1 MAAVP
6 PPAPARP
13 SHRIRNLIILVVV
26 VAIVVLVCLFTIP
39 ISTPYSAGFSDGCYA
54 TYGPYC
60 PSINFPVGAHVTG
73 TFSTVGGTPVG
84 LQIVGTNGP
93 IFNSSASSGSFRFT
107 ASNPPYAFA
116 PTVVGDGSTSVSGH
130 YTSPILV
137 L

>member
-1 MAAVP
+1 VAAVSSP
-6 PPAPARP
+6 TLAKPR
-13 SHRIRNLIILVVV
+13 HRIRNLIIVVV
-26 VAIVVLVCLFTIP
+26 VVVFIALVSLFTIP
-39 ISTPYSAGFSDGCYA
+39 IPTPYTAGFSDGCYA

-84 LQIVGTNGP
+84 LQIVGANGP
-93 IFNSSASSGSFRFT
+93 IFNSSASSGSFSFT
-107 ASNPPYAFA
+107 ATNPPYAFA
-116 PTVVGDGSTSVSGH
+116 PTMGGDGSTSVSGQ